1 MSDIIK
7 QYDDNSISA
16 LKDADRV
23 RERVGVMLGSDDING
38 AWHTVI
44 EIMGNAADEAQ
55 INPNMTI
62 TLTYHAD
69 GSVTVADEG
78 RGVPLGYNEKEQDWN
93 WRLIYA
99 ELYAGGKYDD
109 DSYNYSIGLNGV
121 GAAAAQY
128 TSEFFEVTSY
138 REGKR
143 FYKAFCDGKA
153 TEEPLEVT
161 ELEEERTGTVV
172 HWKPDR
178 RCFTDIA
185 FTREMF
191 EGYCRDQSCQ
201 LGIKIIFRDEH
212 TTPEEPTETVYDG
225 TSGLQG
231 LLEDTYGD
239 IVDKS
244 FAVEKEVDGFTTTPK
259 NPNAP
264 YKAKVNFIFA
274 FLEKEALN
282 KARFFH
288 NTGVMSEGV
297 HYTALSEA
305 LANHVRSVVNNK
317 DLKVQSYDYMPY
329 VGIVCSTYST
339 ITSFSNQTKTGVN
352 NDFIKELVYT
362 SIKRLLDE
370 LAAKKDEAYLAFVE
384 RIMQAAQQRK
394 QLEEYRKMLKSAKK
408 TVTKKLPEKL
418 ADCRSRDVKHNE
430 LYIVEGDSA
439 MGACKLARDASFQ
452 AVIPIRGKILNCQKA
467 SLNKILASE
476 CIRDLA
482 AAVGCG
488 LDIGGSAA
496 KADGEDGMFD
506 IKKLRYGKIIF
517 CTDADV
523 DAYQIRV
530 LLYILFY
537 TLMPELVEK
546 GYVYIAETPLFEFET
561 NKGSMFA
568 YDWQERDA
576 IMAKCKEKGIKIKRI
591 NRSKGLGE
599 NDPEMMS
606 VTTMNPKTRRLISL
620 KTDTKMREV
629 QVIVDMLF
637 GKDINNL
644 RRDYILELIQEGL
657 SESANENVNV
667 LDTATV

>member
-1 MSDIIK
+1 MADAIK

-44 EIMGNAADEAQ
+44 EIVGNAADEAQ
-55 INPNMTI
+55 LNPDMTI
-62 TLTYHAD
+62 EITYHAD

-93 WRLIYA
+93 WRLIYS
-99 ELYAGGKYDD
+99 ELYAGGKYSDAN
-109 DSYNYSIGLNGV
+109 YNYSIGLNGV

-138 REGKR
+138 RDGKR
-143 FYKAFCDGKA
+143 YYKAFRDGKA
-153 TEEPLEVT
+153 TDDPLAIEENPDA
-161 ELEEERTGTVV
+161 RTGTVV

-185 FTREMF
+185 FTHEMF
-191 EGYCRDQSCQ
+191 TGYCRDQACQ
-201 LGIKIIFRDEH
+201 LGVKIVFRDEH
-212 TTPEEPTETVYDG
+212 TGTEQVYDG
-225 TSGLQG
+225 TTGLAG
-231 LLEDTYGD
+231 LLDDAYGD
-239 IVDKS
+239 IVDRS
-244 FAVEKEVDGFTTTPK
+244 YSVEKEITGFTATPK
-259 NPNAP
+259 NPETP
-264 YKAKVNFIFA
+264 YKAKVNLIFA
-274 FLEKEALN
+274 FLTKEAVN

-297 HYTALSEA
+297 HYTALSDA
-305 LANHVRSVVNNK
+305 LAAHVRAVVNNK

-352 NDFIKELVYT
+352 NDFIKELIYT
-362 SIKRLLDE
+362 TIKRLLDE
-370 LAAKKDEAYLAFVE
+370 LAAKKDEAYMSWVE
-384 RIMQAAQQRK
+384 HIMQAAQQRK

-418 ADCRSRDVKHNE
+418 ADCRSRDVKKNE

-452 AVIPIRGKILNCQKA
+452 AIIPIRGKILNCQKA

-488 LDIGGSAA
+488 LDIGGGA
-496 KADGEDGMFD
+496 KADDEDSMFD

-561 NKGSMFA
+561 SRGSMFA

-576 IMAKCKEKGIKIKRI
+576 ILAKCKEKGIKIKRI

-606 VTTMNPKTRRLISL
+606 ITTMNPKTRRLISL
-620 KTDTKMREV
+620 KTDTRMREV

-667 LDTATV
+667 MGETNNN